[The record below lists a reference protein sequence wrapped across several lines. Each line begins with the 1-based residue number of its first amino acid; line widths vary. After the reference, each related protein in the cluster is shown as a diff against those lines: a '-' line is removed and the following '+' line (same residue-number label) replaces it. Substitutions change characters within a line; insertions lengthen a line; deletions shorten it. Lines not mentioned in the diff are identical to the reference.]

1 MDTISTKWAPIVVS
15 SLVILVF
22 GVAFCLLAF
31 KVLPDNQ
38 SVHDLLI
45 AMFAQVQA
53 VVCYWLG
60 SSAGSKAKD
69 AIIAKSPPVV
79 Q

>member
-1 MDTISTKWAPIVVS
+1 MDTISTKWAPITVS
-15 SLVILVF
+15 VLVILVF
-22 GVAFCLLAF
+22 AIAFVLLAY
-31 KVLPDNQ
+31 KVLPESQ

-45 AMFAQVQA
+45 GMFAQVQA

-69 AIIAKSPPVV
+69 VIIANSPPVGK
-79 Q
+79 